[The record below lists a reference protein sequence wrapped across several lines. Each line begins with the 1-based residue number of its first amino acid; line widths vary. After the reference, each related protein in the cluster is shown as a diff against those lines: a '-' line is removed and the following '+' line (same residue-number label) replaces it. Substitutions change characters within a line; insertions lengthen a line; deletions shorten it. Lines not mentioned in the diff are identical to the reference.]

1 MVEFKKYGIETVDD
15 IEKIDDIKKI
25 FAILKKKF
33 PHNKRN
39 GSMQNAN
46 KKA

>member
-15 IEKIDDIKKI
+15 IERRDDIKKI

-33 PHNKRN
+33 PPNKRN

>member
-15 IEKIDDIKKI
+15 IERRDDIKKI
-25 FAILKKKF
+25 FAILKKRH
-33 PHNKRN
+33 PPNKRN

>member
-1 MVEFKKYGIETVDD
+1 MVEFKKYGIKTVDD
-15 IEKIDDIKKI
+15 IERRDDIKKI

-33 PHNKRN
+33 PPNKRN